1 MRRVICILFLLTTLY
16 LAGVYQLES
25 LMIFFMAQIG
35 LLLIL
40 WLYTWYIASRV
51 EVSLAL
57 ENDTVEKGETAR
69 GSVLVK
75 NRSWLPLLR
84 FQVRISYGNCRQQE
98 IFAQSLEGNV
108 SGRKEKKAGFYVASD
123 YCGVLQI
130 RTEQIRVWDY
140 LALFSRKR
148 CCGEKVNLL
157 VMPRADMVI
166 ADLRSVIPQGNT
178 PGDYSQPDRPG
189 DQPPEIF
196 QIRSYQ
202 PGDNMRDIHWKLS
215 ARMDQLMSR
224 RYAAEKKKLVDF
236 FLDLSSDAKEDI
248 YRLDAFWELAS
259 AVSRELVRWE
269 MIHRVWWRAADTGNM
284 VSQVVERPDE
294 MRSMIK
300 NLLITTGSVNPK
312 NVSKDLKEELY
323 RIWRP
328 GENLLRLNLN
338 LELYR
343 NEELVRKY
351 TQEDCQNAAR
361 RDEV

>member
-1 MRRVICILFLLTTLY
+1 MRRIICILFLLTTFY
-16 LAGVYQLES
+16 LAGIYQLES
-25 LMIFFMAQIG
+25 LMIFFMAQVG

-51 EVSLAL
+51 ELSLLL
-57 ENDTVEKGETAR
+57 ENDTVGKKETAR

-84 FQVRISYGNCRQQE
+84 FRVRLACGNCRDENVFVQ
-98 IFAQSLEGNV
+98 FLEGSV
-108 SGRKEKKAGFYVASD
+108 SGRKEAKVDFYVASD

-130 RTEQIRVWDY
+130 RTEQIQVWDY

-148 CCGEKVNLL
+148 SCEGKGNLL
-157 VMPRADMVI
+157 VMPGWDMVI
-166 ADLRSVIPQGNT
+166 DDLRSVIPQGNT

-224 RYAAEKKKLVDF
+224 KYAAEKKKLVDF
-236 FLDLSSDAKEDI
+236 FLDLSSNTQANI
-248 YRLDAFWELAS
+248 RRMDAFWELTA
-259 AVSRELVRWE
+259 AVSRELVQWE
-269 MIHRVWWRAADTGNM
+269 MIHRVWWRASDTGNM
-284 VSQVVERPDE
+284 VSQVVEHPDE
-294 MRSMIK
+294 MRDMMK
-300 NLLITTGSVNPK
+300 NLLITTGSVNPE
-312 NVSKDLKEELY
+312 NIPKDPKEELY

-328 GENLLRLNLN
+328 GENLLRLNLQ
-338 LELYR
+338 LELYQ
-343 NEELVRKY
+343 NEELIRKY
-351 TQEDCQNAAR
+351 TEEDCQNTGR